1 MGTGKQMWK
10 AEKTATMG
18 AGKQIWRALNYYKKR
33 E

>member
-1 MGTGKQMWK
+1 MGAGKQIWR
-10 AEKTATMG
+10 AEKTAIIG